1 MIRNVIVIV
10 LLIIS
15 SCAPEKKPTDEKAK
29 LNEET
34 SVTILPSVKKEI
46 VTFVY
51 HRFGDDRFPS
61 TNIRIADFESHLK
74 WLSANHYQV
83 LSLSDG
89 LHYLQNDSMVRKTAV
104 ITIDDGYKS
113 FYANGFPLLKKYKMP
128 ATLFIN
134 TETVGSADY
143 MSWEQLGQVTKQGV
157 EIGNH
162 THSHAYFLNQKQNER
177 YAAFLNEIELSQK
190 LIEENLHLKP
200 KVFAYPY
207 GEFDDG
213 LITIVKAAGFIG
225 AAAQNSGVIN
235 NATNVFQLPRF
246 PMSENYADKFED
258 KARMRSFHILQET
271 PALPIIPP
279 ERSRP
284 TLTLTIDPKG
294 LRTDQLQCFV
304 QNSNCELRIVK
315 QSPTELTLAIQATS
329 SILKNRRTLYT
340 LTAPD
345 SSGNWHWF
353 SHLWINPS
361 VN

>member
-1 MIRNVIVIV
+1 MIRNITIFF
-10 LLIIS
+10 LLVFS
-15 SCAPEKKPTDEKAK
+15 SCAPEKKPADEKVK
-29 LNEET
+29 SNEKANE
-34 SVTILPSVKKEI
+34 TILFSKEKEI

-61 TNIRIADFESHLK
+61 TNITVTNFELHLQ

-83 LSLSDG
+83 LSLSDA
-89 LHYLQNDSMVRKTAV
+89 LHYLQNDSMTRKTAV

-134 TETVGSADY
+134 TETVGARDY
-143 MSWEQLGQVTKQGV
+143 MSWRELEQLTINGI

-177 YAAFLNEIELSQK
+177 YTAFLNEIELSQK
-190 LIEENLHLKP
+190 LIEEHLRLKP

-213 LITIVKAAGFIG
+213 FETIVKATGFIG

-235 NATNVFQLPRF
+235 RSTNVFQLPRF
-246 PMSENYADKFED
+246 PMSEAYTDKFVE
-258 KARMRSFHILQET
+258 KAQMESLHIIQSA
-271 PALPIIPP
+271 PALPTVP
-279 ERSRP
+279 RGKSRP
-284 TLTLTIDPKG
+284 ILTLTIDPKG

-304 QNSNCELRIVK
+304 QNSSCKLRIVK
-315 QSPTELTLAIQATS
+315 QSPTELKMTMQATT
-329 SILKNRRTLYT
+329 SILKSRRTLYT

-345 SSGNWHWF
+345 SSGNWHWY

-361 VN
+361 IK